1 MKFSSNFAATLTL
14 YTLQKHVQSGA
25 RCTTQSDARI
35 QTLLWFGSSQ
45 VVFVCG
51 RRICAAV
58 CWGHRFAQWF
68 STASKELG
76 VQYAQVCSKHLFK
89 QSVIEVK
96 TLGIIRLLHVSIC
109 FIWID
114 HSACFFSWKRSFAGD
129 ASSTGFGSN
138 PQDRKQGDSKT
149 SLCTVTAAAKV
160 CTKEKVQL
168 SCSWC
173 ILVWFG

>member
-1 MKFSSNFAATLTL
+1 M
-14 YTLQKHVQSGA
+14 
-25 RCTTQSDARI
+25 
-35 QTLLWFGSSQ
+35 
-45 VVFVCG
+45 
-51 RRICAAV
+51 
-58 CWGHRFAQWF
+58 
-68 STASKELG
+68 
-76 VQYAQVCSKHLFK
+76 
-89 QSVIEVK
+89 IEVK

-114 HSACFFSWKRSFAGD
+114 HSAYFFSWKRSFAGV

-168 SCSWC
+168 SCS
-173 ILVWFG
+173 